1 MFKNISFLN
10 QGEQNSTRI
19 GQKLLYFGLFLLPT
33 APSIGALILFL
44 SLFLSKNNN
53 PIFFIREKSNLVFVL
68 ISFLMILSCIYNTF
82 DNTNFVQ
89 KDIRSLSWISLIN
102 WIPFFW
108 CYWGFQPYLQND
120 KQKKMVAKILV
131 IGTIPVILSGLLQSF
146 FDVTGPF
153 EIFNGLIIWYQRPLS
168 ITDGL
173 TGPFNNPN
181 YAGSWLAIVWPFAI
195 YLFISNKKISK
206 KLCTTIICLLF
217 IVCLL
222 LTNSRNSW
230 IGMFITIQIMFG
242 FETILLVIPLLIL
255 SIFLLTFLISVI
267 PISIRDTLT
276 NLLPI
281 NILNNFP
288 DNSVS
293 LTEAYPRLGIW
304 KFSIDYIL
312 ERPLF
317 GWGGGSFPI
326 VYETSKN
333 IWIGHPHN
341 IIFEIAFNYGLLTAL
356 LICSKIFKSLYKFY
370 KSIANYDQIKII
382 RGKKNLIFEKA
393 WFSSILFLTYSHL
406 FDMHYFDLRISIVS
420 WILLSGLRASNDLKS
435 E

>member
-1 MFKNISFLN
+1 MFENISFLN
-10 QGEQNSTRI
+10 QGEQNCTRI

-33 APSIGALILFL
+33 VPSIGALILFL

-53 PIFFIREKSNLVFVL
+53 PIFFIREKSNLVFIL

-108 CYWGFQPYLQND
+108 CYWGFQPYLQNY

-288 DNSVS
+288 NNSVS

-356 LICSKIFKSLYKFY
+356 LICSKIFKSLYEFY

-435 E
+435 D

>member
-1 MFKNISFLN
+1 MFENISFLN
-10 QGEQNSTRI
+10 QGEQNFNNI
-19 GQKLLYFGLFLLPT
+19 GQKLFYLGLFFLPT

-53 PIFFIREKSNLVFVL
+53 PIFFIREKSNLVFIL

-131 IGTIPVILSGLLQSF
+131 IGTIPMIISGLLQSF

-242 FETILLVIPLLIL
+242 FETILLVIPLLVL

-304 KFSIDYIL
+304 KFSIDNIL

-333 IWIGHPHN
+333 NWIGHPHN

-370 KSIANYDQIKII
+370 KSIANYDQMKII

-393 WFSSILFLTYSHL
+393 WFASILFLTYSHL

-420 WILLSGLRASNDLKS
+420 WILLSGLRASNDLKL